1 MTKKQKI
8 SHVIVSVLLSAV
20 LATSGFMICR
30 ELSSQQKEKED
41 FKELAELIT
50 VTQTEL
56 LESTATE
63 DTSTPTEETTEP
75 EKPQE
80 TTGRDLSKLFALN
93 SECIGWI
100 SIPGTAVDYPVMHTP
115 DNPQKY
121 LHKNFYSEYSQSG
134 VPFLDG
140 RCDADSDNLIVY
152 GHNMKNGTM
161 FSNLRYYT
169 DKTFCAEHPMIE
181 LETADGLNLCEIFA
195 ILKTDNADE
204 WYNFIMADGK
214 DDFNRRVSDVKVRS
228 LFKSDIIPEYGQR
241 IVSLSTCYGSSKS
254 GRLLVLA
261 VIR

>member
-1 MTKKQKI
+1 
-8 SHVIVSVLLSAV
+8 
-20 LATSGFMICR
+20 
-30 ELSSQQKEKED
+30 
-41 FKELAELIT
+41 
-50 VTQTEL
+50 
-56 LESTATE
+56 
-63 DTSTPTEETTEP
+63 
-75 EKPQE
+75 
-80 TTGRDLSKLFALN
+80 
-93 SECIGWI
+93 
-100 SIPGTAVDYPVMHTP
+100 MHTP

-228 LFKSDIIPEYGQR
+228 LFKSDITLKYGQQLLT
-241 IVSLSTCYGSSKS
+241 LSTCYGSSKN